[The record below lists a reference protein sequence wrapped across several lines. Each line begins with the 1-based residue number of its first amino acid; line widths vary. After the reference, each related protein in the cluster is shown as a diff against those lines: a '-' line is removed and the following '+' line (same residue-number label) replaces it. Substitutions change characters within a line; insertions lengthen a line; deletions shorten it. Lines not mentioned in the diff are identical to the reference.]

1 MRRQRPSLH
10 GHRRH
15 TVAGGVRPVSL
26 PVNLAV
32 PSAATAAMA
41 LGAPQT
47 EPIPVPSQKA
57 NYQQV
62 RTNYLNR

>member
-32 PSAATAAMA
+32 PSATAAAAMA

-62 RTNYLNR
+62 STNN